1 MSVRLVDQPESFQA
15 LLAEVAGAG
24 VVALD
29 TEAAS
34 FHRYHDRI
42 YLVQLSTPTLTAV
55 IDPLGVGDLS
65 PIGALLADPTVE
77 KIFHD
82 ADYDLRLFD
91 KQYGYHARRLFDSR
105 IAAQFLGEPGIG
117 LAALLEKY
125 FSVQAD
131 KRFQRA
137 DWSARPLSPPMLEYA
152 AGDTANL
159 CELRNIL
166 RNQLV
171 EKGRWSWVEEEFV
184 LLERT
189 RWTGAPHDDPSAS
202 YLRLKGA
209 KALDRRSLALL
220 REVYVWRE
228 TTSAKLDRAAF
239 RVVGNEVLFQLA
251 QQPVRTLEELGRVK
265 GIGRDTLERR
275 GSDIL
280 AAIERGLAIPDKDLP
295 RVERGPRRV
304 PDLELEARLEA
315 LKRAR
320 NSQADRFQ
328 LQPGVLC
335 PNGTLE
341 AIATAVPENLEQL
354 AGVAEVRAWQVRE
367 FGDLLLTAMRSAVVT
382 ARESGT
388 VS

>member
-1 MSVRLVDQPESFQA
+1 MSVRLVDRPDTFQA
-15 LLAEVAGAG
+15 LLAEVAGADI
-24 VVALD
+24 VALD

-34 FHRYHDRI
+34 FHRYHDKI
-42 YLVQLSTPTLTAV
+42 YLVQLSTPTVTAV
-55 IDPLGVGDLS
+55 IDPLGVGDLA
-65 PIGALLADPTVE
+65 PIGAMLADPNIE
-77 KIFHD
+77 ILFHD

-91 KQYGYHARRLFDSR
+91 KQYGFRARRLFDSR
-105 IAAQFLGEPGIG
+105 VAAQFLGEPGIG

-137 DWSARPLSPPMLEYA
+137 DWSARPLTPAMLEYA
-152 AGDTANL
+152 AGDTEHL

-166 RNQLV
+166 RDKLI

-184 LLERT
+184 LLERI
-189 RWTGAPHDDPSAS
+189 RWTGAAHDDPASS

-209 KALDRRSLALL
+209 KALDRRALAIL

-251 QQPVRTLEELGRVK
+251 EHPVRTLEELGRVK
-265 GIGRDTLERR
+265 GIGRDSLERR

-280 AAIERGLAIPDKDLP
+280 EAVERGLALPDSELP

-304 PDLELEARLEA
+304 LDPAFETRLEA

-320 NSQADRFQ
+320 NSLADRFQ

-341 AIATAVPENLEQL
+341 AIAAAVPGNLEQL
-354 AGVAEVRAWQVRE
+354 DSVPEVRVWQIGE
-367 FGDLLLTAMRSAVVT
+367 IGEALLAAMQGAM
-382 ARESGT
+382 APHGASGT
-388 VS
+388 AT